1 MDWTQVM
8 IVVLTLLGGF
18 VTWSLNE
25 RSKRAQEDYVR
36 REARYS
42 NLVASLRGFTVDGQS
57 REQKEAFLAELNL
70 CWLYCSDEVIRMAY
84 GFLDTVRVGQQL
96 AAGTKERALGEFMIA
111 VRRDL
116 LARTMVKKTDLR
128 PEDFR
133 LLRSTGGEAAQPGV
147 TADAPPARR

>member
-1 MDWTQVM
+1 MEWTQLTV
-8 IVVLTLLGGF
+8 VVLTLLGGLG
-18 VTWSLNE
+18 TWTLNE

-42 NLVASLRGFTVDGQS
+42 NLITSLRGFTVDGQS

-70 CWLYCSDEVIRMAY
+70 CWLYCSDEVIRRAY
-84 GFLDTVRVGQQL
+84 GFLETVRVGQQHPD
-96 AAGTKERALGEFMIA
+96 ATKERALGEFMIA

-116 LARTMVKKTDLR
+116 LARTAVKRTDLK

-147 TADAPPARR
+147 AAGSPSARR